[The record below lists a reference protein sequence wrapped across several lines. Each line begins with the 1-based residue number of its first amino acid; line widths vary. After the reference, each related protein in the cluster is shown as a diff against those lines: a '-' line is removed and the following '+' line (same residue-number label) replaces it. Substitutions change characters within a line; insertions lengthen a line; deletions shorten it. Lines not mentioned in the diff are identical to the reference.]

1 MTQNFNYYFR
11 ILSPSWE
18 ERREI
23 FFLGGVGGRG
33 FIEKEKDSMIGQKS
47 YESTILW
54 SHPCGT
60 CRRLNSCFMLPE
72 GTVTKLESVKGGFC
86 IAGGR
91 VRGRLLARSSE
102 STYSSSL
109 EPNLQEKG
117 GNPGSTK
124 LSSRSSVSCWK
135 PRRIRSTINTR
146 FLINGIGIYSTLE
159 DTSNPSQESLKI
171 AKWIMQHIRFFY
183 RKICNIFNTRKYHV
197 NQNIGQTQKIKRLSW
212 GLFTR
217 AEHII

>member
-1 MTQNFNYYFR
+1 MNF
-11 ILSPSWE
+11 ILYKQKQMLPQVTENLSWP
-18 ERREI
+18 I
-23 FFLGGVGGRG
+23 LYCVANTLLMKNKLANTFGFFLP
-33 FIEKEKDSMIGQKS
+33 IEKRRGNRKGKRGWDGKGGGDSQKS
-47 YESTILW
+47 RKTIWFEQKSFGSTILW

-86 IAGGR
+86 IAEGR

-117 GNPGSTK
+117 GNPGSAK

-135 PRRIRSTINTR
+135 PICSSINNRIPIK
-146 FLINGIGIYSTLE
+146 GIGIARPT
-159 DTSNPSQESLKI
+159 KI
-171 AKWIMQHIRFFY
+171 QIIHPR
-183 RKICNIFNTRKYHV
+183 
-197 NQNIGQTQKIKRLSW
+197 NQLRRQK
-212 GLFTR
+212 
-217 AEHII
+217 E